1 MYGHPAHL
9 MAPDDALA
17 ALAAFDR
24 AAILVV
30 VGADGLD
37 AAQVPFMLNG
47 DRLVGH
53 LARANPLWRA
63 APCAALVICPGPEA
77 YVSPSWYE
85 TKARTGKAVP
95 TWNYEVLHVHG
106 RLTAFEDL
114 DRLRTLVDD
123 LSNAHEAG
131 RPSPWRMADAPA
143 DYIETMLRGFVGIEV
158 AIDRIEGKRKLSQDK
173 PNDDKAGVRAALSA
187 SDDPRDR
194 AVAAAMD
201 AIDQK
206 T

>member
-1 MYGHPAHL
+1 
-9 MAPDDALA
+9 
-17 ALAAFDR
+17 
-24 AAILVV
+24 
-30 VGADGLD
+30 
-37 AAQVPFMLNG
+37 
-47 DRLVGH
+47 
-53 LARANPLWRA
+53 
-63 APCAALVICPGPEA
+63 
-77 YVSPSWYE
+77 
-85 TKARTGKAVP
+85 VP

-123 LSNAHEAG
+123 LSNTHEAG